1 MRLADKVAII
11 TGAGRGIGKAYALGF
26 AAEGAKV
33 VIADI
38 IFENAEAAAKEIENK
53 GGVAF
58 PVHADVSSEA
68 STAEMARKTME
79 KFGKI
84 DVLLNNAAVFYGLE
98 VKNWDAWSPK
108 DWERMFA
115 VNVTGGWLCAKA
127 VVPNMAKAGKGKIIN
142 ISSTTADTG
151 LYQII
156 HYACS
161 KGAVV
166 TLTRCL
172 ARALGRHNITV
183 NCIAPGYT
191 IDEAT
196 LLALGGKEEAADRSI
211 QGRALRR
218 RQYPKDLVGTA
229 IYLASDDADFVTGQ
243 TIAVDGGEVMK

>member
-1 MRLADKVAII
+1 MRLADRVAIV
-11 TGAGRGIGKAYALGF
+11 TGGGRGIGRAYALGF

-38 IFENAEAAAKEIENK
+38 ILDNARNVAGEIEAK
-53 GGVAF
+53 GGVALA
-58 PVHADVSSEA
+58 VHTDVSSEA
-68 STAEMARKTME
+68 GTAEMARTAVE

-84 DVLLNNAAVFYGLE
+84 DILMNNAAVFYGLE
-98 VKNWDAWSPK
+98 VKSWDAWSPK

-115 VNVTGGWLCAKA
+115 VNVTGSWLCARA
-127 VVPNMAKAGKGKIIN
+127 VVPHMIAAKKGKIIN

-172 ARALGRHNITV
+172 ARALGKHNINV
-183 NCIAPGYT
+183 NCICPGYT

-196 LLALGGKEEAADRSI
+196 LLALGGKEDAADRSI
-211 QGRALRR
+211 QGRAIRR
-218 RQYPKDLVGTA
+218 REYPADLVGTA
-229 IYLASDDADFVTGQ
+229 VYLASADSDFVTGQ
-243 TIAVDGGEVMK
+243 AIAVDGGEAMR

>member
-1 MRLADKVAII
+1 MRLADKVAIV
-11 TGAGRGIGKAYALGF
+11 TGGGRGIGKAYALAY

-38 IFENAEAAAKEIENK
+38 ILENAQSAAKEIEAK
-53 GGVAF
+53 GGVALA
-58 PVHADVSSEA
+58 VQTDVSNEA
-68 STAEMARKTME
+68 STTEMAKTTVD

-84 DVLLNNAAVFYGLE
+84 DILMNNAAIFYGLA
-98 VKNWDAWSPK
+98 VKNWDGWSTK
-108 DWERMFA
+108 DWERMFS

-127 VVPNMAKAGKGKIIN
+127 VVPYMIAAKKGKIIN

-161 KGAVV
+161 KGAVQ

-172 ARALGRHNITV
+172 ARALGKHNINV
-183 NCIAPGYT
+183 NCICPGYT

-196 LLALGGKEEAADRSI
+196 LLALGGKEDAADRSL

-218 RQYPKDLVGTA
+218 RQYPADLVGTA
-229 IYLASDDADFVTGQ
+229 VYLASADSDFVTGQ
-243 TIAVDGGEVMK
+243 CIAVDGGEVTR

>member
-1 MRLADKVAII
+1 MKLKDKVAIV
-11 TGAGRGIGKAYALGF
+11 TGSGQGIGKAYAAAY

-38 IFENAEAAAKEIENK
+38 NMENAQAVAKEIESK
-53 GGVAF
+53 GGTALA
-58 PVHADVSSEA
+58 VHVDVSNEA
-68 STAEMARKTME
+68 STQEMANQVVE

-84 DVLLNNAAVFYGLE
+84 DILLNNAAIFYGLQAKGWDTPT
-98 VKNWDAWSPK
+98 VKE
-108 DWERMFA
+108 WERIFA
-115 VNVTGGWLCAKA
+115 VNVTGCWLCAKA
-127 VVPNMAKAGKGKIIN
+127 VAPHMGKTGKGKIIN

-166 TLTRCL
+166 TLTKCL
-172 ARALGRHNITV
+172 SRALGKLNINV
-183 NCIAPGYT
+183 NAIAPGYT

-196 LLALGGKEEAADRSI
+196 LFALGGKEDAADRSI
-211 QGRALRR
+211 QTRSIRR

-229 IYLASDDADFVTGQ
+229 VYLASDDSDFVTGQ
-243 TIAVDGGEVMK
+243 TIAVDGGEVMR